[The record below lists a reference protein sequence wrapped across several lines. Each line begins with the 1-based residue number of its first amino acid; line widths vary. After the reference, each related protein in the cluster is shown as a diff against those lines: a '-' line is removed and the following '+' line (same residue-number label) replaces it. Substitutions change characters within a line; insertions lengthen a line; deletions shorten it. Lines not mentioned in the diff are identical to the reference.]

1 MLTIEWPQF
10 LENGLP
16 LEHKQKSS
24 MTVGVFDGVHRGH
37 QSLIKRI
44 VSHNA
49 DCSAACCDAPEK
61 KTPVVV
67 TFRENHKTEE
77 STGNIQSFGQ
87 KAAMLD
93 TLGVE
98 ILLAIDFT
106 ESFRRMSGIEF
117 LEILFKHGSIG
128 FFAVGSDFRC
138 GYRQDTNAQAI
149 RDFFVSRNI
158 PVEIVPEVME
168 GSLPISSSRIR
179 RAIADGDLS
188 LVEKMLGRPCTA
200 DNSNILSIQI
210 DKNRLE

>member
-37 QSLIKRI
+37 QALIKRI

-49 DCSAACCDAPEK
+49 DCSDAYSGVCCNTPEK

-77 STGNIQSFGQ
+77 GTGNIQSFGQ

-117 LEILFKHGSIG
+117 LEILLLHGNIG
-128 FFAVGSDFRC
+128 FFAVGSEFRC
-138 GYRQDTNAQAI
+138 GYQQDTNAQAI
-149 RDFFVSRNI
+149 KDFFVSRKI

-168 GSLPISSSRIR
+168 DSLPISSSRIR
-179 RAIADGDLS
+179 RAIVDGDIS
-188 LVEKMLGRPCTA
+188 LAEKMLGRPFT
-200 DNSNILSIQI
+200 S
-210 DKNRLE
+210 DKIKIF